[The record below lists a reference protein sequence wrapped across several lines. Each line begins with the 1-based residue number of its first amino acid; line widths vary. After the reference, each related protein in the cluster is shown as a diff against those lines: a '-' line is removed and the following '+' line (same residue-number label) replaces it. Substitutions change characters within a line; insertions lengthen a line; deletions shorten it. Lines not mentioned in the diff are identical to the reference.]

1 MTRPWLIVSIG
12 ALSFAAAACGGY
24 DEKNAAY
31 DEKNAAYDGSNAA
44 YDETG
49 NATYD
54 GAGNAAY
61 DASGGNAA
69 YAPPA
74 DANASTNIGEPP
86 PADPTTNGY

>member
-31 DEKNAAYDGSNAA
+31 DEKNASYESNAA